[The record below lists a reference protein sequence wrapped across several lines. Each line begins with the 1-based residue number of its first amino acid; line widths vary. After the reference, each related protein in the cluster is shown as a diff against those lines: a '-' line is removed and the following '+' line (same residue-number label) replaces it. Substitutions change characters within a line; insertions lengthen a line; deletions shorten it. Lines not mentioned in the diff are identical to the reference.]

1 MRAVDPRPGC
11 WGALCA
17 GGRPLGPRGVTG
29 REGTRLPAISPSGPP
44 SPRGVPVA
52 ADKPGILLGGGCTG
66 ARTENPS
73 STPIRVT
80 AKCPCQ
86 RPRSPSC
93 GGVGREAWPGA
104 SGWARWRS
112 RGRPGHAPP
121 DRLGTQA
128 TAGFCVQAAAS
139 RQSPTPPALP
149 ISQNR
154 GQMSLWLRPSQAV
167 CPAAAA
173 QGWEPALS
181 PIPGGCR
188 GPLARGP
195 ELEVPSS
202 GRAGAGGGR
211 AWRALR
217 PGALA
222 IQRPPR
228 PCSTTW
234 APKLQAPSTCWRQ
247 LPGNSQ
253 AGWRSQPRRPGARC
267 RLVCSQV
274 RRFARRA
281 LHQGGNRT
289 PAPTLVAAEG
299 SCQRPGSLFVGGA
312 RQESPPCG
320 PSGQTDAIFSTV

>member
-1 MRAVDPRPGC
+1 MAGGLRLGALAIPRQTRSCTSRPPGHPSYSRL
-11 WGALCA
+11 LCA
-17 GGRPLGPRGVTG
+17 GSSFQ
-29 REGTRLPAISPSGPP
+29 AI
-44 SPRGVPVA
+44 
-52 ADKPGILLGGGCTG
+52 
-66 ARTENPS
+66 
-73 STPIRVT
+73 
-80 AKCPCQ
+80 
-86 RPRSPSC
+86 
-93 GGVGREAWPGA
+93 
-104 SGWARWRS
+104 
-112 RGRPGHAPP
+112 P
-121 DRLGTQA
+121 D
-128 TAGFCVQAAAS
+128 
-139 RQSPTPPALP
+139 PPALP
-149 ISQNR
+149 VSQNR

-253 AGWRSQPRRPGARC
+253 AGWRSQPRRTGARC

-320 PSGQTDAIFSTV
+320 PSGQTGFAPAIPGRPARA

>member
-1 MRAVDPRPGC
+1 MRAADQRPRC

-139 RQSPTPPALP
+139 RQSPTRPHSPY
-149 ISQNR
+149 
-154 GQMSLWLRPSQAV
+154 LR
-167 CPAAAA
+167 
-173 QGWEPALS
+173 
-181 PIPGGCR
+181 
-188 GPLARGP
+188 
-195 ELEVPSS
+195 
-202 GRAGAGGGR
+202 
-211 AWRALR
+211 
-217 PGALA
+217 
-222 IQRPPR
+222 
-228 PCSTTW
+228 T
-234 APKLQAPSTCWRQ
+234 
-247 LPGNSQ
+247 
-253 AGWRSQPRRPGARC
+253 GARC
-267 RLVCSQV
+267 PCGCGQ
-274 RRFARRA
+274 ARRSA
-281 LHQGGNRT
+281 LRRQHRGGNR
-289 PAPTLVAAEG
+289 PSAPSQVAAEG
-299 SCQRPGSLFVGGA
+299 P
-312 RQESPPCG
+312 
-320 PSGQTDAIFSTV
+320 